1 MRIQELAQ
9 SILKRVIRFGLH
21 LWPSHVGIPILSGPL
36 KGKLLPKETARQN
49 LKMWLGQYESIP
61 ALELLSTPGIVKIAY
76 DIGAHV
82 GYMALVLAQSL
93 SEGGI
98 VFAFEPIPV
107 NQSLAEKLILI
118 NGLQGKVRL
127 VPLALGNTNGEQ
139 RMVVGKSSLMSQLEI
154 AAVEKNIAGRP
165 RINTAIATLDTFVL
179 DQSNPPPDLIK
190 IDVEGAE
197 AMVIAGG
204 MRTLERYSPKILIE
218 IHGLGNAGRTYEL
231 LEGLNYQWWHLGR
244 AGSEKMLDKKHL
256 LSFISKYSWT
266 HHFMVSREKGS

>member
-1 MRIQELAQ
+1 MKMQESVQ
-9 SILKRVIRFGLH
+9 SVLKMVIRFGLH

-82 GYMALVLAQSL
+82 GYMALVLSQSL
-93 SEGGI
+93 SEGGV

-107 NQSLAEKLILI
+107 NQSLVEKLILL

-179 DQSNPPPDLIK
+179 DQSNPPPDMIK

-204 MRTLERYSPKILIE
+204 MRTLEWYSPKILIE
-218 IHGLGNAGRTYEL
+218 IHGPGNAGRTYEL